1 MITNVNSQH
10 VDLQTR
16 VDGLGATFNQVH
28 DQMECLKTNI
38 ADFASTHNETM
49 ADFRT
54 ELEGARA
61 LAAAYTESLAG
72 LTTGGLSGLLD
83 SCWYVVQGLG
93 LIAVVLFVD
102 WLAGKTAARVVAL
115 CSLGLVAWEVLS
127 KWW

>member
-1 MITNVNSQH
+1 MITNVHTQH
-10 VDLQTR
+10 FDLQTR

-28 DQMECLKTNI
+28 DQMEGLKTNI

-61 LAAAYTESLAG
+61 LAAAFTESLAG
-72 LTTGGLSGLLD
+72 LTTGGIASMLE

-93 LIAVVLFVD
+93 LVVVVLFVD
-102 WLAGKTAARVVAL
+102 WLAGKTAARVVAV
-115 CSLGLVAWEVLS
+115 CSLGLVGWEVLS
-127 KWW
+127 KW